1 VVTLGGVNAWVK
13 DVDEASFERE
23 VIARSAEIPVVL
35 DFWAEWCG
43 PCRTLG
49 PLLERL
55 ATEADG
61 KFVLAKI
68 DVDKNPRLA
77 EAFAIRSIPAVKA
90 VVGGAMVEGFV
101 GAQPE
106 AVVRDFIERLMPT
119 KADHAAARGAEAESR
134 GDAAAAETAYREAI
148 ADDANHPAGRLG
160 LGRVLERDR
169 PDEALVE
176 LERVL
181 PGTRERAEAD
191 RIAAR
196 IRLRQEGGADE
207 VALRERVE
215 RSPKDVAARLALGK
229 RLAAVGAHE
238 EALAHLL
245 EAVRLDRTFE
255 DAAARKAMIDVFELL
270 GPAHPL
276 TQRYRDELAKT
287 LFS

>member
-1 VVTLGGVNAWVK
+1 MTTLGGVNAWVK

-23 VIARSAEIPVVL
+23 VIARSAEVPVVL

-55 ATEADG
+55 AAEAGG

-77 EAFAIRSIPAVKA
+77 QAFAIRSIPAVKA

-134 GDAAAAETAYREAI
+134 GDAPAAEAAYLEAI
-148 ADDANHPAGRLG
+148 ADDANHPAARLG

-169 PDEALVE
+169 PEEALVE

-191 RIAAR
+191 RVAAR
-196 IRLRQEGGADE
+196 IRLRQEGGEDE
-207 VALRERVE
+207 AALRERVD

-238 EALAHLL
+238 EALQHLL
-245 EAVRLDRTFE
+245 EAVRLDRSYE

-276 TQRYRDELAKT
+276 TQRYRDELAKV

>member
-1 VVTLGGVNAWVK
+1 MITLGVVNAWVK

-23 VIARSAEIPVVL
+23 VIARSAEVPVVL

-61 KFVLAKI
+61 KFVLAKV

-77 EAFAIRSIPAVKA
+77 QAFAIRSIPAVKA

-106 AVVRDFIERLMPT
+106 SVVRDFIERLMPT
-119 KADHAAARGAEAESR
+119 KADRAAARGAEAESR
-134 GDAAAAETAYREAI
+134 GDAAGAEAAYREAI
-148 ADDANHPAGRLG
+148 ADDANHPAARLG
-160 LGRVLERDR
+160 LGRVLQRDR

-196 IRLRQEGGADE
+196 IRLRQEGGEDE
-207 VALRERVE
+207 AALRKRVDGA
-215 RSPKDVAARLALGK
+215 PKDVAARFALGK

-238 EALAHLL
+238 EALQHLL
-245 EAVRLDRTFE
+245 EAVRLDRSYE

-270 GPAHPL
+270 GPTHPL
-276 TQRYRDELAKT
+276 TQRYRDELAKV